1 MSPATIDARR
11 ASSPST
17 QIVARRVDL
26 RESFTQTHVR
36 QSGNQRLA
44 SGVLILSSLAGLALT
59 VVGHL

>member
-1 MSPATIDARR
+1 MSPATVNARH
-11 ASSPST
+11 APSSST

-26 RESFTQTHVR
+26 RESFV
-36 QSGNQRLA
+36 QSHIQSTGNQRLA